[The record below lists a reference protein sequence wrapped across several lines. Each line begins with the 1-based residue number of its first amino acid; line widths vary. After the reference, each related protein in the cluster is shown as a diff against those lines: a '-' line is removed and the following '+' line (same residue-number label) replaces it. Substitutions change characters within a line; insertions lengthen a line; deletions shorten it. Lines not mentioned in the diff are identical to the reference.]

1 MLGEE
6 GQVETIDGE
15 EYYAAA
21 EACAKLGIRP
31 ATLYA
36 YVSRGRLRSFR
47 LGIRR
52 QRLYRRDEVDALAR
66 LTPNRGIT
74 LPLADPWGDNH

>member
-1 MLGEE
+1 MPRRGDR
-6 GQVETIDGE
+6 VETIDGE
-15 EYYAAA
+15 QFYTAE
-21 EACAKLGIRP
+21 EACAKLAIKP

-66 LTPNRGIT
+66 LTPNRGVT

>member
-1 MLGEE
+1 MVGEE
-6 GQVETIDGE
+6 GRVETIDGE
-15 EYYAAA
+15 EFYTAD
-21 EACAKLGIRP
+21 EACAKLGIQP

-66 LTPNRGIT
+66 LTPNRDVS
-74 LPLADPWGDNH
+74 LPLADPWRDNH

>member
-1 MLGEE
+1 MMVTMQMIEGE
-6 GQVETIDGE
+6 QFYTAD
-15 EYYAAA
+15 
-21 EACAKLGIRP
+21 EACAVLMVKP

-52 QRLYRRDEVDALAR
+52 KRLYRRDEVDALAR
-66 LTPNRGIT
+66 LTPNRGLE
-74 LPLADPWGDNH
+74 LPAADPWGDNH